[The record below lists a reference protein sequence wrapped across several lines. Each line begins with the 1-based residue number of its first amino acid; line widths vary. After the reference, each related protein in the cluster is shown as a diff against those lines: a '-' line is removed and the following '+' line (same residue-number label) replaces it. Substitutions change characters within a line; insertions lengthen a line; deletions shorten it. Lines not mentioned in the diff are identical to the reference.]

1 MLNPVRISLVLGLL
15 VLGLGSYILFI
26 DIPQTRQIEHLVK
39 QERQI
44 LPFDDRAITRMTWAS
59 KTETI
64 QLERDDQYRWSIV
77 SPIQSPADNQ
87 EIRRL
92 LRALTIGKIKRVIQ
106 GEDGKPLDLSMY
118 GLGPPYLSL
127 TLSTPS
133 ETVELALG
141 DRGPFAPSLY
151 MQTKSDNQV
160 VLTTLDVMTFAQKTL
175 TNFRLKDLLLFERE
189 HVQELRIQNQHG
201 EMTLQ
206 RMSGVHSLTPNWMF
220 VSPNQGPADKISV
233 STLLMD
239 LGELMARGFID
250 TDQQKKTIRSRTPQ
264 SHVAVTIRE
273 GDILHHLDI
282 FHYQD
287 GEPAYAVRRSEE
299 PLFEIDPA
307 ILGPL
312 QQDTFYFQD
321 KRLFGLE
328 LTDLAM
334 LSVKTPTD
342 QYTLINQQGE
352 WVLDNS
358 PHTPLNQNMVNLFVS
373 RIVDLPAELRL
384 PKGQAGEETI
394 LHPEFVIQGVD
405 RQGKVRG
412 KLILGHREKGLV
424 LANGARMPGLFQARS
439 AILDQ
444 IPSKDTLIHE
454 QG

>member
-106 GEDGKPLDLSMY
+106 GEDGKPLDLSTY

-250 TDQQKKTIRSRTPQ
+250 T
-264 SHVAVTIRE
+264 
-273 GDILHHLDI
+273 
-282 FHYQD
+282 
-287 GEPAYAVRRSEE
+287 
-299 PLFEIDPA
+299 
-307 ILGPL
+307 
-312 QQDTFYFQD
+312 
-321 KRLFGLE
+321 
-328 LTDLAM
+328 
-334 LSVKTPTD
+334 
-342 QYTLINQQGE
+342 
-352 WVLDNS
+352 
-358 PHTPLNQNMVNLFVS
+358 
-373 RIVDLPAELRL
+373 
-384 PKGQAGEETI
+384 
-394 LHPEFVIQGVD
+394 
-405 RQGKVRG
+405 
-412 KLILGHREKGLV
+412 
-424 LANGARMPGLFQARS
+424 
-439 AILDQ
+439 
-444 IPSKDTLIHE
+444 
-454 QG
+454 